1 MWLYAADSA
10 NSVSGVQT
18 LTSAIMMTACFTA
31 MISLNLVLP
40 FAIGARSVFY
50 RETSARMYAP
60 LAYTLS
66 HMTAEL

>member
-1 MWLYAADSA
+1 MA
-10 NSVSGVQT
+10 GVQT

-50 RETSARMYAP
+50 RETSSRMYSP

-66 HMTAEL
+66 HMTAEM